1 MKTEAYLSVLAEKQ
15 AETLR
20 GADLRAFVAF
30 VGDLEARGC
39 AALGYRLTGE
49 LPVNRL
55 CVKHLRAAMRVVV
68 AFEGLGRSWIL
79 MLGPH
84 DERNRTHDVYTSLWQ
99 VCGLHEPPVG
109 ERTKP
114 ACCDGD
120 GAGPNLTEIDDLVA
134 RCRDLAKPSRR
145 RGREN

>member
-1 MKTEAYLSVLAEKQ
+1 MRTEVYLSVLAEKQ
-15 AETLR
+15 AEALR

-49 LPVNRL
+49 FPVNRL
-55 CVKHLRAAMRVVV
+55 CVKHLRGAMRVVV
-68 AFEGLGRSWIL
+68 AFEGAGRSWVL
-79 MLGPH
+79 MMGPH
-84 DERNRTHDVYTSLWQ
+84 DERDRTHDVYASLWG
-99 VCGLHEPPVG
+99 VCGLDAPPVG

-120 GAGPNLTEIDDLVA
+120 GAEPNLPEIDDLTA
-134 RCRDLAKPSRR
+134 RCRDLVKTRR
-145 RGREN
+145 RKRAG